1 MRKSKSK
8 VAKKALL
15 QNIKKSL
22 VKNLKKSTSEM
33 AKSSKK
39 LNKLINKES
48 KKLVKHLAKKLKI
61 NKSALKTNDRPS
73 VSLGASGAPTT
84 PKSVVSAR
92 EKKSPSAKM
101 ISTVPTSAGSSK
113 SPAGQTVKK
122 STAIRKAKVT
132 P

>member
-1 MRKSKSK
+1 
-8 VAKKALL
+8 L

-22 VKNLKKSTSEM
+22 IKNLKKSTSEM
-33 AKSSKK
+33 IKSSKK

-61 NKSALKTNDRPS
+61 NKSALKSNDRPS
-73 VSLGASGAPTT
+73 ISLGASGASTT
-84 PKSVVSAR
+84 PKSVVSER

-101 ISTVPTSAGSSK
+101 KSPVPTSAGTSE
-113 SPAGQTVKK
+113 SPANHPVKK
-122 STAIRKAKVT
+122 STATRKAKVT